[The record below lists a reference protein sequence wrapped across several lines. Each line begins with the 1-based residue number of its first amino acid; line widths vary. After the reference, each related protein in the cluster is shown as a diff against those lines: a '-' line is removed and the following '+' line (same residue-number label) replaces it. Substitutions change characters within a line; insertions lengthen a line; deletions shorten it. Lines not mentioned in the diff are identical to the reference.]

1 MDVSKRII
9 VLRERCGLTQNGL
22 AERAGVSQTHLR
34 RVELGQA
41 DITIGHLQLLCDAMS
56 ISIQDFF
63 QDKSNSDEIAV
74 AFSKLSPKQKTLLLS
89 FLESLQLIWLIG
101 CIFDKIN
108 WTHHRGFPQNDVSNF
123 FIEFFAELFLK
134 SDRSPNYLLASS
146 IATATATVIPTMGL
160 LPAPMRP
167 IIST

>member
-9 VLRERCGLTQNGL
+9 NLRERCGLTQNGL

-63 QDKSNSDEIAV
+63 NEESSSDEIAI
-74 AFSKLSPKQKTLLLS
+74 ALSKLSPKQKALLLA
-89 FLESLQLIWLIG
+89 FLESL
-101 CIFDKIN
+101 
-108 WTHHRGFPQNDVSNF
+108 
-123 FIEFFAELFLK
+123 
-134 SDRSPNYLLASS
+134 
-146 IATATATVIPTMGL
+146 
-160 LPAPMRP
+160 
-167 IIST
+167 

>member
-9 VLRERCGLTQNGL
+9 TLRERCGLTQNGL

-63 QDKSNSDEIAV
+63 KEENNSDEISSAL
-74 AFSKLSPKQKTLLLS
+74 SKLSPKQKNLLLT
-89 FLESLQLIWLIG
+89 FLDSL
-101 CIFDKIN
+101 
-108 WTHHRGFPQNDVSNF
+108 
-123 FIEFFAELFLK
+123 
-134 SDRSPNYLLASS
+134 
-146 IATATATVIPTMGL
+146 
-160 LPAPMRP
+160 
-167 IIST
+167 